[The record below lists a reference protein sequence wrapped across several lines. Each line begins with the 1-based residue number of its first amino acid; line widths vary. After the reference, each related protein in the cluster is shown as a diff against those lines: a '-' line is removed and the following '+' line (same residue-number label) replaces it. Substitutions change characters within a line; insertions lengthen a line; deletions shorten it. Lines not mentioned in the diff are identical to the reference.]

1 MADDETTEI
10 QDTPQEPADEAPVA
24 DEPVAETPA
33 EEPVP
38 EAPAEEPAADEPVAE
53 EAPAEEAEAPAD
65 EPVAQDAP
73 AEPAEPEEQL
83 SSKERKRR
91 ERSTH
96 TEAKP
101 VRTIEERQA
110 ERAAERTAANAARSR
125 RRKQEREKARAAG
138 GPKEGTPTPEHVP
151 GTPQVRQGI
160 VVSSKADKTVTVS
173 IDYAKRHRR
182 YQKIVRTSKTLHA
195 HDERN
200 DAREGDTVRVVE
212 CRPMSRTKRWRLDE
226 ILERAK

>member
-10 QDTPQEPADEAPVA
+10 QDTPQEPAAEAPVA

-33 EEPVP
+33 DEPVA
-38 EAPAEEPAADEPVAE
+38 EAPAVEPAADEPAAE
-53 EAPAEEAEAPAD
+53 EAPAEE
-65 EPVAQDAP
+65 AP

-96 TEAKP
+96 TEARP
-101 VRTIEERQA
+101 TRTIEERQA

-138 GPKEGTPTPEHVP
+138 GPKEGTPTPEYVP

>member
-10 QDTPQEPADEAPVA
+10 QDTPQDEPAAEAPVA
-24 DEPVAETPA
+24 DEPVAA
-33 EEPVP
+33 
-38 EAPAEEPAADEPVAE
+38 APAEEPAADEPVAE
-53 EAPAEEAEAPAD
+53 EAPAAEAEAPAD
-65 EPVAQDAP
+65 EPVAEEAP
-73 AEPAEPEEQL
+73 AAEEPAEPEEQL
-83 SSKERKRR
+83 TSKERKRR

-96 TEAKP
+96 TEARP
-101 VRTIEERQA
+101 QRTIEERQA
-110 ERAAERTAANAARSR
+110 ERAAARTAANAARSR

-138 GPKEGTPTPEHVP
+138 AKEGTPTPEHVP
-151 GTPQVRQGI
+151 GTPQTRQGI

>member
-10 QDTPQEPADEAPVA
+10 QDTPQEPAAEA
-24 DEPVAETPA
+24 
-33 EEPVP
+33 
-38 EAPAEEPAADEPVAE
+38 PAADEPVAE
-53 EAPAEEAEAPAD
+53 APAAEEPVADAPAEEPVADAPAEEAEAPAD
-65 EPVAQDAP
+65 EPVAEEAP

-83 SSKERKRR
+83 NSKERKRR

-96 TEAKP
+96 SEARP
-101 VRTIEERQA
+101 ARTIEERQA
-110 ERAAERTAANAARSR
+110 ERAAARTAANAARSR

>member
-10 QDTPQEPADEAPVA
+10 QDTPQEPEADAPVA

-33 EEPVP
+33 EEPAAAAPAEEPAAEEPVA

-53 EAPAEEAEAPAD
+53 E
-65 EPVAQDAP
+65 AP

-96 TEAKP
+96 TEARP
-101 VRTIEERQA
+101 ARTVEERQA

-138 GPKEGTPTPEHVP
+138 GPKEGTPTPEHVA

>member
-10 QDTPQEPADEAPVA
+10 QDTPEEPAAEAPVA
-24 DEPVAETPA
+24 DEPVAEAPA
-33 EEPVP
+33 EEPAAE

-65 EPVAQDAP
+65 EPVAEEAP
-73 AEPAEPEEQL
+73 EEPAEPEEQL
-83 SSKERKRR
+83 TSKERKRR

-96 TEAKP
+96 TEARP
-101 VRTIEERQA
+101 TRTIEERQA
-110 ERAAERTAANAARSR
+110 ERAAARTAANAARSR
-125 RRKQEREKARAAG
+125 RRKQEREKIRAA

-151 GTPQVRQGI
+151 GTPQTRQGI